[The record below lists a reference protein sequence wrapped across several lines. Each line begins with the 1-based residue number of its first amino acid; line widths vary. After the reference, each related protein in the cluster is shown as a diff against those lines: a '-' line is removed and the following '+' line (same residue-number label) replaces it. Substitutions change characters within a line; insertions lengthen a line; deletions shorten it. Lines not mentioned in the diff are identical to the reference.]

1 MRALSDC
8 QIFIRSRPSLDSD
21 DITGVRTIPSRI
33 FSVVTGLTNSRFAN
47 TISNSLSN
55 IKAHYDLSNG
65 MFSAFLS
72 KDMTYSCGIFKDL
85 DGDLARLEEIGETNG
100 GLGLMKF
107 GKGSKK
113 AIKANGNHGKETEA
127 ETEDVDELEESQ
139 LRKIRH
145 IIKKADIK
153 PGHRVLEIGSG
164 WGSFAI
170 EVSLHE
176 LRCGISS

>member
-1 MRALSDC
+1 
-8 QIFIRSRPSLDSD
+8 
-21 DITGVRTIPSRI
+21 
-33 FSVVTGLTNSRFAN
+33 
-47 TISNSLSN
+47 
-55 IKAHYDLSNG
+55 
-65 MFSAFLS
+65 
-72 KDMTYSCGIFKDL
+72 MTYSCGIFKDL

-100 GLGLMKF
+100 GLGLMRF

-113 AIKANGNHGKETEA
+113 AIKANGNHGKETETDGEIDA
-127 ETEDVDELEESQ
+127 LEEAQ

-170 EVSLHE
+170 EVSLHDP
-176 LRCGISS
+176 

>member
-1 MRALSDC
+1 
-8 QIFIRSRPSLDSD
+8 
-21 DITGVRTIPSRI
+21 
-33 FSVVTGLTNSRFAN
+33 
-47 TISNSLSN
+47 
-55 IKAHYDLSNG
+55 
-65 MFSAFLS
+65 
-72 KDMTYSCGIFKDL
+72 MTYSCGIFKDL

-127 ETEDVDELEESQ
+127 ETDDVDELEESQ

-176 LRCGISS
+176 ISCPDHS